1 MFKKRK
7 KEPSQAEVVRIRE
20 EQAPQAE
27 SGWEA
32 FRNSPGG
39 EAFLKGWGNAS
50 NSDEDSVDRLKRHRE
65 EDDDDND
72 FFND

>member
-7 KEPSQAEVVRIRE
+7 QEPSQAEVVRIRE
-20 EQAPQAE
+20 KQARQAE
-27 SGWEA
+27 TGWEA
-32 FRNSPGG
+32 FRNTSGG
-39 EAFLKGWGNAS
+39 EAFLKGWGKAS
-50 NSDEDSVDRLKRHRE
+50 NSDEDPVDRLKRHRQ